1 MAQDTDNHS
10 QKKAAA
16 ELGASAAAPIK
27 EELKGIMSRVILKG
41 KGRVLSNRSFHA
53 YIYHQYVI

>member
-27 EELKGIMSRVILKG
+27 EELKGIMSRVFS
-41 KGRVLSNRSFHA
+41 RVKAGFL
-53 YIYHQYVI
+53 VIGHSTLTSIISM